1 MKIWHMKTWKDFAE
15 IPHQAY
21 VLLLFCLFVFFN
33 FCNDKNK
40 STIDLVCTM

>member
-21 VLLLFCLFVFFN
+21 VLLLFCLFVLTFAMT
-33 FCNDKNK
+33 K
-40 STIDLVCTM
+40 TRAP